1 MTDEVKTNAEAL
13 VPRFKLDRV
22 LNQGAS
28 PLPTYPPTSTT
39 SIEKRRM
46 NG

>member
-22 LNQGAS
+22 LNQGTFLEYMALELS
-28 PLPTYPPTSTT
+28 LTT
-39 SIEKRRM
+39 SF
-46 NG
+46 